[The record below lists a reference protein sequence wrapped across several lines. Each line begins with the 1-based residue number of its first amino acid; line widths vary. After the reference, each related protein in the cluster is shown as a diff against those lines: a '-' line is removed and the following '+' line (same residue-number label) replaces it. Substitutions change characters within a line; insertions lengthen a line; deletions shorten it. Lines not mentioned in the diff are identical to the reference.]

1 MLQSLAWIPNLGN
14 FWHRLPSAGPT
25 FISEEYP
32 YGTLLN
38 FRFWF
43 GRLLG
48 TVLNFIIG
56 VSNISVPPITLD
68 IKFQQ
73 CTHPFLNRHGV
84 LVLFLVIDL
93 FLHHNRQAIPGGL
106 MVRHTIKIGVALVPI
121 FVIKLLTLL
130 ARRREKE
137 YNIKKFMYTFIILQN
152 YYLEWLSYVILKISY
167 MFIKH
172 TYVFLTHSLTHLK
185 PYPPLKEP
193 IVLDPSDTV
202 AFVIRTSGLSKSIKL
217 SAWDISSVTQVPV
230 FAKIPRKLSLH
241 VCNTNWN
248 LV

>member
-1 MLQSLAWIPNLGN
+1 
-14 FWHRLPSAGPT
+14 
-25 FISEEYP
+25 
-32 YGTLLN
+32 
-38 FRFWF
+38 
-43 GRLLG
+43 
-48 TVLNFIIG
+48 
-56 VSNISVPPITLD
+56 
-68 IKFQQ
+68 
-73 CTHPFLNRHGV
+73 
-84 LVLFLVIDL
+84 
-93 FLHHNRQAIPGGL
+93 

-217 SAWDISSVTQVPV
+217 SA
-230 FAKIPRKLSLH
+230 
-241 VCNTNWN
+241 
-248 LV
+248 